1 MTKLAVAKIIL
12 YKNILYITA
21 IRVNIKLIYS
31 VTVII
36 IITMTLMIK

>member
-12 YKNILYITA
+12 YKNILYITV